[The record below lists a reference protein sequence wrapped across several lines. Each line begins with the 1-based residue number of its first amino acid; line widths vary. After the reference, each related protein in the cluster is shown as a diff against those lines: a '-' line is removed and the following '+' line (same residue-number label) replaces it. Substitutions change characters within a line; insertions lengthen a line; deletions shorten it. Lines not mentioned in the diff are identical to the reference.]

1 MLQRFKHHK
10 YLNYLYLYA
19 VSFLIYGASISGIG
33 PYIPYLCVETGLV
46 ETDYS
51 YIFSCRSF
59 GMVMGAIITKLLQKK
74 EVLNHQIII
83 IASLA
88 VGLFSTLFS
97 ITTSTLWLG
106 IWFFLT
112 GVAYSALEVMLNV
125 CIMLIN
131 RP

>member
-33 PYIPYLCVETGLV
+33 PYIPYLCAETGLI

-74 EVLNHQIII
+74 EVLNHYIII